1 MDVKAAIQA
10 GDVLTLRR
18 LLREEP
24 SRANEL
30 IHWGGKNPCITHP
43 LHFVSDMLFQG
54 TLPKGTEVA
63 LLDAL
68 IEAGADLDFQRKRE
82 DGKKGDTPLIGAA
95 SLGAEDAGI
104 RLLDAGARPELRGMF
119 GETALHWAAMLGED
133 RLAARLIESSDMA
146 LLNLKD
152 EQYQSPP
159 LGWAVPGC
167 SNPPAG
173 DHGRQQKVVE
183 LLLAAG
189 AIVEPGLLESD
200 AVRSNAAI
208 LAALRANP
216 RSGT

>member
-1 MDVKAAIQA
+1 MDVTAAIQA
-10 GDVLTLRR
+10 GDVPALRR

-30 IHWGGKNPCITHP
+30 IRWGGTKTCLTHP

-54 TLPKGTEVA
+54 TLPKGPEVA

-104 RLLDAGARPELRGMF
+104 RLLDAGARPELRGLF

-133 RLAARLIESSDMA
+133 RLAARIIESSDTA

-152 EQYQSPP
+152 EQYHSPP
-159 LGWAVPGC
+159 LGWAVHGW

-173 DHGRQQKVVE
+173 NHGRQQKVVE

-200 AVRSNAAI
+200 GVRSNAAI
-208 LAALRANP
+208 LAALRANLGLP
-216 RSGT
+216 